1 MCEYGSSVYSVGC
14 CGSANR
20 SRNILSLQFE
30 SHLSITISLQMFA
43 GESVD
48 DISLL
53 SLLAACSL
61 EDADDIRGRRKGKA
75 RGGPL
80 SDEELALELFA
91 EEARTLEILA
101 QDMLLARS
109 IDRAIREDVV
119 LLDAYARTEEMER
132 SDREIARAIAEGRP
146 PPTRTATP
154 VQTVSPEAAAPA
166 AAFANVTATT
176 SSSNRSSVT
185 SSILFMGPSSSSKKL
200 PNKSRVRLE
209 SCVICRDDIQ
219 GPVIHAP
226 CGDAYDIECLV
237 DLFRAAM
244 VDESLFPPACCRQQ
258 FDIATVRPYLSR
270 DLSALYDK
278 KAVEFRT
285 KNRVYCHR
293 PTCSTFLG
301 EATTSASN
309 LYCVECWAQTCGH
322 CKKAA
327 HSILTR
333 CESEEDA
340 AVVALAEESG
350 WKRCPGCGHLVEL
363 TIGCYHMTCRCRH
376 QFCYLCTATWKTCRC
391 DQWDEDRLVH
401 AAQDRVERQQRVQ
414 VAGAG
419 PAVRPAE
426 YRRVVEQEVA
436 RLRNNHDCVHRWRYV
451 SGGGNCDGCGHYL
464 RLFLFNCTGCQI
476 WACARCRRNRWLW

>member
-1 MCEYGSSVYSVGC
+1 M
-14 CGSANR
+14 R
-20 SRNILSLQFE
+20 SL
-30 SHLSITISLQMFA
+30 
-43 GESVD
+43 
-48 DISLL
+48 
-53 SLLAACSL
+53 
-61 EDADDIRGRRKGKA
+61 
-75 RGGPL
+75 
-80 SDEELALELFA
+80 
-91 EEARTLEILA
+91 
-101 QDMLLARS
+101 
-109 IDRAIREDVV
+109 
-119 LLDAYARTEEMER
+119 
-132 SDREIARAIAEGRP
+132 
-146 PPTRTATP
+146 
-154 VQTVSPEAAAPA
+154 
-166 AAFANVTATT
+166 
-176 SSSNRSSVT
+176 
-185 SSILFMGPSSSSKKL
+185 
-200 PNKSRVRLE
+200 RLE

-219 GPVIHAP
+219 GPVVHAP
-226 CGDAYDIECLV
+226 CGDTYDIECLV

-414 VAGAG
+414 GAGAG

-464 RLFLFNCTGCQI
+464 RLFLFVSAINPFPHS
-476 WACARCRRNRWLW
+476 CATHLRTELHWLPDLGLCSLQTQPMALVIVV